1 MAIETKIEIVSWV
14 ITIVLLYIFVPKH
27 KYREAHVSF
36 LFMQALTWVFGAVV
50 VELHLIAYPVRFFHY
65 AFRSSFTFEYF
76 IFPAVSVLFNVHFP
90 KEGTYLKKTLYTLVF
105 PSILTISE
113 VLLKKYTDNI
123 KYIKWNWFWS
133 WLTLLLTLYASY
145 KDYQWF
151 FAIRKTDL
159 H

>member
-1 MAIETKIEIVSWV
+1 MEGPEVAIETKIEIVSWV

-50 VELHLIAYPVRFFHY
+50 VELHLIAYPVRFFSLCFFDQASHLNI
-65 AFRSSFTFEYF
+65 F

-90 KEGTYLKKTLYTLVF
+90 KEGTYLKNIIYPCFF

-113 VLLKKYTDNI
+113 V
-123 KYIKWNWFWS
+123 
-133 WLTLLLTLYASY
+133 
-145 KDYQWF
+145 
-151 FAIRKTDL
+151 FA
-159 H
+159 

>member
-1 MAIETKIEIVSWV
+1 MEGPEVAIETKIEIVSWV

-90 KEGTYLKKTLYTLVF
+90 KEGIYIKKHYIPLFFHLYLRLVKFCLKSIQITL
-105 PSILTISE
+105 SILNGIG
-113 VLLKKYTDNI
+113 
-123 KYIKWNWFWS
+123 FG
-133 WLTLLLTLYASY
+133 AG
-145 KDYQWF
+145 
-151 FAIRKTDL
+151 
-159 H
+159 